1 MGKFRDYAPG
11 LKWGNKIYPEDL
23 AIGNPWANFW
33 YVDADNGSDSANNG
47 KSVDKPTATIQQ
59 AVTNSARGDV
69 IFVRTRA
76 MATGATDPVSYTEN
90 IVIPADKDGLSII
103 GIDTGRTQGGLPQLK
118 VGDTTTQ
125 ALLTVRAPGCYI
137 ANLGFNGTG
146 ATGGGILLDDD
157 GSTKT
162 AFGTTIENCHFKNCV
177 GTTATDATTGGAIK
191 LAGAPWQI
199 LIRGNRFYKNVG
211 DILSVSTYSDFQDVV
226 IEDNIFSG
234 QAANV
239 DCNIYTV
246 AGGAGN
252 LGLVIRN
259 NVFQQLPAITS
270 GAVKRYIY
278 ATGCTGM
285 VVGNYFG
292 CQTSTTGTELT
303 FKVGGTGAEIPVTLH
318 MAGNYGQSIT
328 AGETGEVNVA

>member
-1 MGKFRDYAPG
+1 MGRARKDIPTLRF
-11 LKWGNKIYPEDL
+11 GNKIYPEDL
-23 AIGNPWANFW
+23 AVGNPWANYW
-33 YVDADNGSDSANNG
+33 YVDEDNGSDSANNG
-47 KSVDKPTATIQQ
+47 TATDKAVASLEQ
-59 AVTNSARGDV
+59 AISNAGRGDV
-69 IFVRTRA
+69 IFMRTQA
-76 MATGATDPVSYTEN
+76 MATGATDPQNYTEN
-90 IVIPADKDGLSII
+90 AVITADKDCLSII
-103 GIDTGRTQGGLPQLK
+103 GVGTGRTQGGLPQLK
-118 VGDTTTQ
+118 VGATTTQ
-125 ALLTVRAPGCYI
+125 ALITVRAPGCYI
-137 ANLGFNGTG
+137 ANLGINGDG
-146 ATGGGILLDDD
+146 ATGGGIVLDDD

-177 GTTATDATTGGAIK
+177 GTTATDARTGGAIK

-234 QAANV
+234 QAANT

-252 LGLVIRN
+252 LGLIIKD
-259 NVFQQLPAITS
+259 NVFPQLPAIGS

-328 AGETGEVNVA
+328 TGETGEVNVA